1 MRGSNVRRMQR
12 RTRGLRGASSVEY
25 AIMVSLIALVIITA
39 VSFFGTR
46 TNGLFQKS
54 CESIASTQSTS
65 C

>member
-1 MRGSNVRRMQR
+1 MRTFNVQQIQR
-12 RTRGLRGASSVEY
+12 RTQDRRGASSVEY
-25 AIMVSLIALVIITA
+25 AIMVSLIAVVIIAA
-39 VSFFGTR
+39 VTFFGSR